1 MYKMIHPH
9 RKEGII
15 MSKFAILALVAIRA
29 EGDNYYSFLLT
40 VFNRHPE
47 LLRKLEGM
55 SMDEVLTTIH
65 KGVL

>member
-1 MYKMIHPH
+1 
-9 RKEGII
+9 
-15 MSKFAILALVAIRA
+15 MSKFAILELVAMRA
-29 EGDNYYSFLLT
+29 EGDSYYSFLLT

-47 LLRKLEGM
+47 LIRKLEGM